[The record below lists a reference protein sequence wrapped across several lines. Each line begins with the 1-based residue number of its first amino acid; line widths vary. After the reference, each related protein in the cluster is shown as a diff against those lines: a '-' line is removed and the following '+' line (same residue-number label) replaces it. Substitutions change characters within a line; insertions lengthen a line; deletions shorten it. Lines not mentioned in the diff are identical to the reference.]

1 MVTVRTVLVVL
12 GRQQRLA
19 VRVERQ
25 PHARGIELLHQ
36 FQLLGIPEHQFLV
49 AAGGEP
55 LAVRTERRG
64 ASRIGKPFE
73 GSDLF
78 AALGI
83 DHTDRLRLVF
93 AEGGPLAVGAEAEL
107 PGVTAW
113 ERVRD
118 LASGKI
124 PRPQPLVAGA
134 DEPLAVRAVGE
145 TPGPAGVARD
155 GRGHLAGTQIP
166 DPDGTGFRLVLPRPD
181 PVPPGEGLAVGA
193 EGDGVHPAG
202 AGQGADQFAGPGIE
216 HGNHVGVGNC
226 QELALA
232 VLRHP
237 GVHPHLGQAEP
248 GNAQHG
254 DHSRGKVLLLER
266 VGSRG
271 TLGQLGRVGQL
282 PRRGRFVR

>member
-1 MVTVRTVLVVL
+1 M
-12 GRQQRLA
+12 
-19 VRVERQ
+19 
-25 PHARGIELLHQ
+25 
-36 FQLLGIPEHQFLV
+36 
-49 AAGGEP
+49 
-55 LAVRTERRG
+55 
-64 ASRIGKPFE
+64 
-73 GSDLF
+73 
-78 AALGI
+78 
-83 DHTDRLRLVF
+83 
-93 AEGGPLAVGAEAEL
+93 

-155 GRGHLAGTQIP
+155 GRAHLAGTQIP

-181 PVPPGEGLAVGA
+181 PVPPGEELAIGA
-193 EGDGVHPAG
+193 ERDGVHPAG

-237 GVHPHLGQAEP
+237 GILSRFGQAEP
-248 GNAQHG
+248 GIAQHG
-254 DHSRGKVLLLER
+254 DYSRGKVVLFEGVER
-266 VGSRG
+266 GRAF
-271 TLGQLGRVGQL
+271 GQFGRVGQL